1 MTYQH
6 LLWQNIVFDPELRP
20 YIQLDPGIIT
30 TLSRE
35 AMAHPDPKQYLVDAV
50 HRRAKARRE
59 VLDQVKEEQKMFDRA
74 FLENTAE
81 WPLSDSCPVK
91 MQFWQKRTVGSTGQ
105 RNMVAFMMRLEDPR
119 WHAQDDR
126 DYHPT

>member
-1 MTYQH
+1 
-6 LLWQNIVFDPELRP
+6 
-20 YIQLDPGIIT
+20 
-30 TLSRE
+30 
-35 AMAHPDPKQYLVDAV
+35 MAHPDPKQYLVDAV

-91 MQFWQKRTVGSTGQ
+91 TQFWQKRTHSFGKIEKRDAE
-105 RNMVAFMMRLEDPR
+105 RNKWIVYPEPLNRREPELPYQFETLEALIEVWGVD
-119 WHAQDDR
+119 
-126 DYHPT
+126 